1 MTAGK
6 LAAVKPAATT
16 NTFLYRCPIDKTAST
31 VLNVVNQSGSG
42 ASYRV
47 GLRDYDQTLTLDAA
61 TYKFR
66 KGNVITA
73 YQLAITPGV
82 QLSSLTPGDLV
93 TLDNNNG
100 SFKYFDFVKPTSTL
114 TIPVKVE
121 EIGSANYSVLAGGAF
136 AIGNTLT
143 GDNGLTAIIYADNG
157 TSELRLL
164 IAGITNSSTSF
175 RVSGDGTNISALDLL
190 NFDNEIVAVSSK
202 TGNQMTVTRAQVGTT
217 AVAHEAGSVTRI
229 VRPTATTTTLSAA
242 ITDPAATSI
251 DVTSAASLVVG
262 DYIRIGDEFLLI
274 EQIATNT
281 LTVTRG
287 VLGTTAATALN
298 GATVTRHTDEGFVAL
313 QYFDDGESVNNGSG
327 VSAIITTSVLPART
341 FNPQLR
347 FVYDLQNSG
356 TFSLPDSF
364 TLNIDRTYRFTQ
376 SDSSNTGN
384 TLSFENSV
392 GNIAYTTT
400 VTTSGTAGSTGAYTQ
415 IVVTSDV
422 PASYNIVGTTSGI
435 GITGTVNSN
444 PLYTTIYVYD
454 VEGTIVATDSFDTTT
469 GSNTITTV
477 TAGPYGYVHYA
488 SGSSVKVS
496 LGLNSTAFATTNTF
510 YDSPR
515 ENATIRNI
523 ATVSSVTSAT
533 DIGSEDYLYY
543 GQAITANTTDKNS
556 SIIVGPG
563 QSIAVYSSAADL
575 NYSLNGFEDNT
586 SDYEVY
592 LYLRT
597 ESSGGGTTPII

>member
-1 MTAGK
+1 
-6 LAAVKPAATT
+6 
-16 NTFLYRCPIDKTAST
+16 
-31 VLNVVNQSGSG
+31 
-42 ASYRV
+42 
-47 GLRDYDQTLTLDAA
+47 
-61 TYKFR
+61 
-66 KGNVITA
+66 
-73 YQLAITPGV
+73 
-82 QLSSLTPGDLV
+82 
-93 TLDNNNG
+93 
-100 SFKYFDFVKPTSTL
+100 VKPTATL
-114 TIPVKVE
+114 TIPVKVA
-121 EIGSANYSVLAGGAF
+121 EIGSATYASATGGTF

-143 GDNGLTAIIYADNG
+143 GANGLTAVIYADNG
-157 TSELRLL
+157 TSTLKLE

-217 AVAHEAGSVTRI
+217 AAAHEAGSVTRI

-274 EQIATNT
+274 EQISTNT

-298 GATVTRHTDEGFVAL
+298 GATVTRHTDQGFVAL
-313 QYFDDGESVNNGSG
+313 QYFDSGESVNNGSG
-327 VSAIITTSVLPART
+327 VSATITTSILPART
-341 FNPQLR
+341 FNPELR
-347 FVYDLQNSG
+347 FVYDLENSG
-356 TFSLPDSF
+356 TFSLSDSF
-364 TLNIDRTYRFTQ
+364 SLNIDRTYRFTQ

-384 TLSFENSV
+384 TLSFTTGTGV
-392 GNIAYTTT
+392 AYTTT
-400 VTTSGTAGSTGAYTQ
+400 VTTSGTAGSSGAYTQ
-415 IVVTSDV
+415 IVVTQAV
-422 PASYNIVGTTSGI
+422 PSNFNIIGTTTGI
-435 GITGTVNSN
+435 GISGSVNSN

-454 VEGTIVATDSFDTTT
+454 VEGTVASTDSFETAT

-477 TAGPYGYVHYA
+477 TGGPYGYVHSA

-496 LGLNSTAFATTNTF
+496 LGLNSSAFAGTNTF

-515 ENATIRNI
+515 ENGSTRGV
-523 ATVSSVTSAT
+523 ATVSSVTTAT

-563 QSIAVYSSAADL
+563 QSIVVYSSATDL